1 MSLTSELTKSDKGLF
16 HVQIC
21 PPIGADKEMTQED
34 WLRAVEILEEET
46 GFTNQKRALVMHEK
60 NGRMHLH
67 VVFERYDH
75 DKGIMKSD
83 SFSRLALDRS
93 RQRMEIELEQERT
106 PVRNKSQPEMK
117 QYLTA
122 VWQQTKDAD
131 AFIQAISKKGYIIAT
146 GTQRPYMVVDE
157 TGRSFDLTRQLKQV
171 RTKEV
176 RERFKTSKLPK
187 EKEVI
192 LSIRKKVSLKKEKDK
207 AIANDNVKQPEQK
220 PLPKSLTMQASFSI
234 EADADSKAKEQ
245 LAEVLK
251 KQAEKEAR
259 KKEIKEKL
267 RQASL
272 QRAKEFRENERE
284 M

>member
-21 PPIGADKEMTQED
+21 PPIGADKEMTRED
-34 WLRAVEILEEET
+34 WLRTVEILEQET

-106 PVRNKSQPEMK
+106 PFRNKSQPEMK
-117 QYLTA
+117 QYLTG
-122 VWQQTKDAD
+122 VWQQTKDAND
-131 AFIQAISKKGYIIAT
+131 FINTIGKKGYTIAT
-146 GTQRPYMVVDE
+146 GTQRPYMVIDD

-176 RERFKTSKLPK
+176 RERFKTSKLPI

-207 AIANDNVKQPEQK
+207 VFANDNTKQPEQK
-220 PLPKSLTMQASFSI
+220 PLPKSYAMQASFTI
-234 EADADSKAKEQ
+234 EPDADSKAKEQ

-251 KQAEKEAR
+251 KKAEKEAR

-267 RQASL
+267 QQAFL